1 MIVPDFYEGNAEPSF
16 VRLRLGG
23 VRLVGLK
30 ASEGMTFVDSTV
42 RARAKRARLAG
53 IRRLFYHFA
62 RPDLHPNG
70 AISEADHFVS
80 VVAPMLRANDYVAL
94 DFETRNGKLAGKTH
108 TDWARAFN
116 HRVQRRVG
124 KWPLFYSYPD
134 LIGFLNPAIP
144 IGGGLWLAA
153 YGPNDGNQHPVSP
166 PHPWQRIKLHQYTSE
181 GRIAGAT
188 HPTDLSSGTL

>member
-1 MIVPDFYEGNAEPSF
+1 VIVPDFYEGNAEPSF

-30 ASEGMTFVDSTV
+30 ASEGITFVDQTL
-42 RARAKRARLAG
+42 RKRARRARLTG

-80 VVAPMLRANDYVAL
+80 VVAPLLRPKDLVAL
-94 DFETRNGKLAGKTH
+94 DFEVRNGKIGGKTH
-108 TDWARAFN
+108 SDWARAFN
-116 HRVQRRVG
+116 HRVKLRTD
-124 KWPLFYSYPD
+124 KWPLFYANPD
-134 LIGFLNPAIP
+134 MIGFLNPSIP

-153 YGPNDGNQHPVSP
+153 YGPNDGNQHPVSS
-166 PHPWQRIKLHQYTSE
+166 PHPWQKIKLHQYTSE
-181 GRIAGAT
+181 GRIKGAT

>member
-30 ASEGMTFVDSTV
+30 ASEGITFVDSTV
-42 RARAKRARLAG
+42 GARAKRARLAG

-94 DFETRNGKLAGKTH
+94 DFETRNGKLAGKT
-108 TDWARAFN
+108 
-116 HRVQRRVG
+116 
-124 KWPLFYSYPD
+124 PSYVAD
-134 LIGFLNPAIP
+134 
-144 IGGGLWLAA
+144 
-153 YGPNDGNQHPVSP
+153 
-166 PHPWQRIKLHQYTSE
+166 
-181 GRIAGAT
+181 
-188 HPTDLSSGTL
+188 